1 MSQVPWKILP
11 WHRSLNKLKSLRPDY
26 KSEFGVFSNGST
38 VLELRDAKQ
47 GLGTDS
53 LLPLGT
59 YMFVFSLEIAYWS
72 HKNVTPEEV
81 SPPCAATASC
91 WTRCCL
97 SCPSQHHV
105 GVKPEVGAN
114 TATGARANP
123 AHAAASSACPC
134 SRLRW
139 WSPPS
144 PSPVVRNRSPARSRD
159 PKPCSREG

>member
-1 MSQVPWKILP
+1 MSQVPWEILP

-26 KSEFGVFSNGST
+26 KSEFGVFSNRST
-38 VLELRDAKQ
+38 VLEPKDVKY
-47 GLGTDS
+47 GFGTDS

-59 YMFVFSLEIAYWS
+59 CMFVFNLEIAYWS

-97 SCPSQHHV
+97 SCPSQRQ
-105 GVKPEVGAN
+105 GSVKPEVGAN
-114 TATGARANP
+114 TDTGTWAKL
-123 AHAAASSACPC
+123 AHAAASSC

-139 WSPPS
+139 
-144 PSPVVRNRSPARSRD
+144 
-159 PKPCSREG
+159 